1 MFKHILVPLDGSTLS
16 EKAIG
21 IATSLA
27 RATGAQVTLLH
38 SVSVAS
44 FAYAAPLPASD
55 ELYDQM
61 LDSDVIKAT
70 NYLKKIETRLHDC
83 DVKNVE
89 VKVLVG
95 PAAEAIEMVARE
107 GCDLVVMSTHGRT
120 GVARTMWG
128 SIADEVVRDTNIP
141 VLLVSTRHQIREM
154 AGCAPNFQRILVPLD
169 GSELSEQALPVAG
182 ALAQVEGA
190 AVLLLSVVP
199 QMVAVGADHVTDNRD
214 AKADRYLNS
223 VAVCVLPSAVDFD
236 TIETGGEAGEVII
249 RVAKEQECD
258 LIVMSTHG
266 RGGFTRLR
274 LGSVADEVISHA
286 LVPVLLLHE
295 QNADTEI

>member
-274 LGSVADEVISHA
+274 LGSIADEVISHA
-286 LVPVLLLHE
+286 TMPMLLLHG

>member
-274 LGSVADEVISHA
+274 LGSIADEVISHA
-286 LVPVLLLHE
+286 LVPVLLLHG